1 MEAMTD
7 PFPHPTNEELG
18 AVAWKRYWRLMR
30 WMALAS
36 IVAVIAALCYLHLA
50 GGLLSVHMVIATAA
64 GVGFTVLLAAALMLL
79 AFMSS
84 GSGHDESVA
93 EVAADVEAERRK
105 RL

>member
-7 PFPHPTNEELG
+7 PTPPSSNASLT
-18 AVAWKRYWRLMR
+18 AVAWKRYWRMMR
-30 WMALAS
+30 WMVGAS
-36 IVAVIAALCYLHLA
+36 IAAVVAALLYLHLD

-84 GSGHDESVA
+84 GTGHDDDVA
-93 EVAADVEAERRK
+93 KTGAETEAETKERP
-105 RL
+105 